1 MRFYDIFLQALS
13 SLKTNKLRS
22 ALTMLGVVMG
32 VFSVVAIMAI
42 SNATKLYMSSQ
53 VGKLGANTIII
64 NYNTLNKDF
73 DDSAKFLYKDIENV
87 AKGIDEVQY
96 ASGVAG
102 FNGLLKNE
110 KEYKDA
116 NSLGIRGD
124 FDKFYDV
131 SLRDGRF
138 ITEEDNLYNRNVAL
152 VTDVYEKKFLK
163 GESALGKTLTFYSRD
178 KEKHLY
184 KIIGVVSTEG
194 DLNITIGDY
203 EPPQQLYMPFNT
215 LQNDFGSDWV
225 NYQQLVFSAYED
237 NSLEDVSAKI
247 LKLLNFS
254 KGTEDMYTATNTKS
268 IQKQVDGIL
277 NVVSSVLLVIAII
290 TLIVGGIG
298 IVNILLVSVTERIRE
313 IGIRK
318 AIGASKKDI
327 VVQFLTESVI
337 LTGISGLIGILLGV
351 IVGSIISAVIKIP
364 PAVDY
369 KTIISAF
376 IGSIVL
382 GILFG
387 VYPAKKA
394 ADLDPIESLRFE

>member
-1 MRFYDIFLQALS
+1 MKLYEIFLQALG
-13 SLKTNKLRS
+13 SLKSNKLRS

-42 SNATKLYMSSQ
+42 SNATKLYMASQ
-53 VGKLGANTIII
+53 VNKLGANTIIV
-64 NYNTLNKDF
+64 NYNALNKDF
-73 DDSAKFLYKDIENV
+73 DESARFKYKDIENIS
-87 AKGIDEVQY
+87 KGIDEVEF

-102 FNGLLKNE
+102 YGGLVKDD

-116 NSLGIRGD
+116 RVIAVRGD
-124 FDKFYDV
+124 FDKFYEV
-131 SLRDGRF
+131 NLREGRF
-138 ITEEDNLYNRNVAL
+138 ITEEDNVNVRNVAI
-152 VTDVYEKKFLK
+152 VTDKYEKKYLD
-163 GESALGKTLTFYSRD
+163 GESALGKTLTFYTYDR
-178 KEKHLY
+178 EKNLY

-194 DLNITIGDY
+194 DLNMAMGDY
-203 EPPQQLYMPFNT
+203 EPPLEFYMPYNT
-215 LQNDFGSDWV
+215 MKENYGSDIS
-225 NYQQLVFSAYED
+225 YGQLVFSARMGE
-237 NSLEDVSAKI
+237 NLEEVSTKI

-268 IQKQVDGIL
+268 IQKQVEGML
-277 NVVSSVLLVIAII
+277 NVVSLALLVIAII
-290 TLIVGGIG
+290 TLVVGGIG

-327 VVQFLTESVI
+327 VIQFLAESVV
-337 LTGISGLIGILLGV
+337 LTGISGIIGIILGV
-351 IVGSIISAVIKIP
+351 LMGFVLSALIDIP

-369 KTIISAF
+369 KTIIMTF

-382 GILFG
+382 GLLFG